1 MTGSQAGEAGS
12 GGVRI
17 AIIGCAGHMGR
28 MLLRTVIEDPDC
40 RLVGGSVEPG
50 APEEGSDLGSLA
62 GLESQGVMASSDT
75 APVFAQADAVI
86 EFTAP
91 SATVEHV
98 ALAAQA
104 RCAHVIG
111 TTGLDAE
118 QEAALDRAARH
129 TAIVYAPNMSVGVT
143 LLMALTRQLA
153 ATLGEDWDIEV
164 LEMHHRRKVD
174 APSGTALGLG
184 QAAAEGRKVD
194 LDDVRQSTRDGHTGP
209 RQPGAIGFATLRGG
223 TVVGEH
229 SVIFASEEERITLGH
244 IATDRAIFA
253 RGAVR
258 AAKWAAQQKPGRYSM
273 NDVLNI

>member
-1 MTGSQAGEAGS
+1 MTESQANGTGSDV
-12 GGVRI
+12 VRMVV
-17 AIIGCAGHMGR
+17 IGCAGRMGR
-28 MLLRTVIEDPDC
+28 MLLRTIGEDPGC
-40 RLVGGSVEPG
+40 RIIGGSVEPG

-62 GLESQGVMASSDT
+62 GLESLGVLATSDT
-75 APVFAQADAVI
+75 APLFAQADAVI
-86 EFTAP
+86 EFTTP
-91 SATVEHV
+91 SASVEH
-98 ALAAQA
+98 AGLAAQA

-118 QEAALDRAARH
+118 QEAALGRAARH

-184 QAAAEGRKVD
+184 RAAAEGRNVD

-258 AAKWAAQQKPGRYSM
+258 AAKWAARQKPGLYSM